1 MSVLQ
6 VVDRKLSIDPAEEG
20 IFSKSHG
27 QIVFTHTTTTIMHGQ
42 WTNTAVKVKGQ
53 QLWTL
58 AVRAPGGLTS
68 SKGPFSSI
76 AATTSSIILFGQI
89 PVRFENL
96 IMTRLES
103 DCRWR
108 RMASEEHWG
117 QMQLESSGRR
127 LQRKLPRRLPR
138 KRRTR
143 NFAERGR
150 SGGSGN
156 GRHRDE
162 GFVADQGRKVTFG
175 GIECF
180 ELLS

>member
-108 RMASEEHWG
+108 RMASEEHTG
-117 QMQLESSGRR
+117 GRCSS
-127 LQRKLPRRLPR
+127 KAA
-138 KRRTR
+138 
-143 NFAERGR
+143 AEGC
-150 SGGSGN
+150 SGN
-156 GRHRDE
+156 CRGDCHGNDGQGILQSAAEAEAAATEDIAMRDLWLIRVE
-162 GFVADQGRKVTFG
+162 K
-175 GIECF
+175 
-180 ELLS
+180 